1 MPKMKTR
8 KSVAKRLKQT
18 STGRYMR
25 KSAGV
30 RHLNKHKTAARK
42 RRLGRDT
49 TLDKTSRKVAR
60 IALPYGL

>member
-8 KSVAKRLKQT
+8 KCVAKRLKQT
-18 STGRYMR
+18 AGGRFMR

-42 RRLGRDT
+42 RRLGRDHA
-49 TLDKTSRKVAR
+49 LDKASRHVVSTS
-60 IALPYGL
+60 LPYGL

>member
-8 KSVAKRLKQT
+8 KCVAKRLKQT
-18 STGRYMR
+18 ATGRFMR

-30 RHLNKHKTAARK
+30 RHLNKHKTATRK

-49 TLDKTSRKVAR
+49 ALDKASRKVAR
-60 IALPYGL
+60 TALPYGL